1 MSEEMKPCPH
11 CGSDDIDV
19 TYTYVDDGLDYYAE
33 CTDCYC
39 RGAWE
44 PTAAKA
50 RAAWDS
56 RPIEDA
62 LQARIDAL
70 KASGIEA
77 LRRAEVAEQERDTYK
92 AKVNVLVAENRSV
105 HCTLQRVFSQC
116 TALLRNCDRT
126 QTVNDAIAVLRKAG
140 LHI

>member
-1 MSEEMKPCPH
+1 MSDELKPCPF

-19 TYTYVDDGLDYYAE
+19 TYTYVDGGLDYYAE

-44 PTAAKA
+44 PTGAKA
-50 RAAWDS
+50 RAAWNS

-70 KASGIEA
+70 EWLREVEEA
-77 LRRAEVAEQERDTYK
+77 LE
-92 AKVNVLVAENRSV
+92 S
-105 HCTLQRVFSQC
+105 
-116 TALLRNCDRT
+116 
-126 QTVNDAIAVLRKAG
+126 I
-140 LHI
+140 

>member
-1 MSEEMKPCPH
+1 MSEELKPCPF

-50 RAAWDS
+50 RAAWNT
-56 RPIEDA
+56 RPIEDK

-70 KASGIEA
+70 EWLREVEA
-77 LRRAEVAEQERDTYK
+77 YDPHTEHPMYIAAGNSSERGKTFERAEGEW
-92 AKVNVLVAENRSV
+92 L
-105 HCTLQRVFSQC
+105 
-116 TALLRNCDRT
+116 
-126 QTVNDAIAVLRKAG
+126 AILAAAIHAVES
-140 LHI
+140 